1 MPINLS
7 AWNNA
12 GRQCETLRFQVK
24 TIAIESTC
32 FSASNCL
39 IQVSC
44 KIVHWTPSAVKLF
57 LWWTALKLVCVYLC
71 VYIYQGEIEN
81 NEEFKI
87 LQGKF
92 RQEKLMSA
100 REGPTGVHD
109 LWMDG
114 GGGGSATG
122 FSESFPLLVTKLSLH
137 TYCHDEFS
145 QKIRSHPYG
154 WHIPVPSKGTGFL
167 QGADNLIRNL
177 KDRCS
182 NENVRNLWFWI
193 EIQLSQVIFK

>member
-1 MPINLS
+1 MFSSRQFSSTRKQFVNLRQFTWFSWSFPMPINLS

-114 GGGGSATG
+114 GGGGVCHRVFG
-122 FSESFPLLVTKLSLH
+122 KLS
-137 TYCHDEFS
+137 TFS
-145 QKIRSHPYG
+145 YKTFPAYLLSWWI
-154 WHIPVPSKGTGFL
+154 F
-167 QGADNLIRNL
+167 A
-177 KDRCS
+177 
-182 NENVRNLWFWI
+182 EN
-193 EIQLSQVIFK
+193 